1 MLSKV
6 SRKLKGFV
14 TCIFVLHSLLLQ
26 DAVFHSLPGSDDEE
40 EGCSEDQDSFEANLR
55 LIGGA
60 TFRGRP
66 DGPMLLFTVRSNTS
80 HEVPVSSGEYLYES
94 IILLWLR
101 AWLDHVESSL
111 TGAVDTSSFIFATF
125 PIPEYDATHPCVN
138 SILSYY
144 AHMDVLLPLC
154 LKSIVHRYSIEVS
167 PMYPPTTKALVD
179 DRHMIVFEPFV
190 ELLARGLMGQAI
202 GGAGSPEGRD
212 LSLFRG
218 LSSSEYVLDFLVGLL
233 GVLHSEH
240 VHCLLRKFFTT
251 LRDCETEHLGT
262 AASGFDFEWSEESL
276 HRVRSSRQLR
286 LRAIETLAVLPS
298 FLALNYPPK
307 YSLNNFSA
315 TRSKKSTWRQQY
327 REIPEPPSH
336 CGGQHPFYQ
345 DGVERLPPCGWLSD
359 LLINEGLSICA
370 LSCEVVV
377 AEAMAHIEASTIDG
391 KKTPS
396 GKTSA
401 LKKRPGAAL
410 KRADLLM
417 FQSLGI
423 HAITTVYELILRQHA
438 IDRRFQTVSCRERV
452 AGLFAVPI
460 LDRSISSS
468 RWLAR
473 LESTHKVRSIWLL
486 SFLYILQE
494 APESLL
500 RDYIR
505 ALCNPRVSVFP
516 FT

>member
-1 MLSKV
+1 
-6 SRKLKGFV
+6 
-14 TCIFVLHSLLLQ
+14 
-26 DAVFHSLPGSDDEE
+26 
-40 EGCSEDQDSFEANLR
+40 
-55 LIGGA
+55 
-60 TFRGRP
+60 
-66 DGPMLLFTVRSNTS
+66 
-80 HEVPVSSGEYLYES
+80 
-94 IILLWLR
+94 
-101 AWLDHVESSL
+101 
-111 TGAVDTSSFIFATF
+111 
-125 PIPEYDATHPCVN
+125 
-138 SILSYY
+138 
-144 AHMDVLLPLC
+144 
-154 LKSIVHRYSIEVS
+154 
-167 PMYPPTTKALVD
+167 
-179 DRHMIVFEPFV
+179 
-190 ELLARGLMGQAI
+190 
-202 GGAGSPEGRD
+202 
-212 LSLFRG
+212 
-218 LSSSEYVLDFLVGLL
+218 
-233 GVLHSEH
+233 
-240 VHCLLRKFFTT
+240 
-251 LRDCETEHLGT
+251 
-262 AASGFDFEWSEESL
+262 
-276 HRVRSSRQLR
+276 
-286 LRAIETLAVLPS
+286 
-298 FLALNYPPK
+298 
-307 YSLNNFSA
+307 
-315 TRSKKSTWRQQY
+315 
-327 REIPEPPSH
+327 
-336 CGGQHPFYQ
+336 
-345 DGVERLPPCGWLSD
+345 VERLPPCGWLSD

-370 LSCEVVV
+370 LSCEAVV

-423 HAITTVYELILRQHA
+423 HAITTVYELVLRQHA